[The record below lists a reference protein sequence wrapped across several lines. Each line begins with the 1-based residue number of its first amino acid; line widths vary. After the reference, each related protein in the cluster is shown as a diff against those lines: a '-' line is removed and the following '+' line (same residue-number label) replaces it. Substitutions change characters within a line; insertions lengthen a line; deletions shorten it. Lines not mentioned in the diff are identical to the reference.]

1 MGLSPARWFLDR
13 CVDIEIYMCFY
24 RKTHVHTC
32 VSLQD
37 NERAHILRIKI
48 ISINLRAPILEI
60 KIISINLSFKN
71 IKTKEQF
78 SISSGDR

>member
-1 MGLSPARWFLDR
+1 MH
-13 CVDIEIYMCFY
+13 IYHIHIVVYKMDALGVC
-24 RKTHVHTC
+24 TC